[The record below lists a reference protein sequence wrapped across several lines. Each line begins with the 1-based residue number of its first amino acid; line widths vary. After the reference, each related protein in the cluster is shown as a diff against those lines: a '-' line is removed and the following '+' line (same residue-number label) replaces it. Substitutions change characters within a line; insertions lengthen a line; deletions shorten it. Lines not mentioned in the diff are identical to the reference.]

1 MQSSRKII
9 TRVAEVSVDDNE
21 IIYVTILDSVDVDE
35 FDIVDLSLIIKRL
48 SNNQPALKLF
58 DSRNKWTISLHA
70 KKKAMSDYSDKKT
83 IARAVVVSNKLKSG
97 VLSFIKNFESKKYP
111 QKYFTNIDEAKE
123 WLLSYK
129 K

>member
-9 TRVAEVSVDDNE
+9 TRVAEVSVDKNE
-21 IIYVTILDSVDVDE
+21 IIYVIMLDSVDVDE

-48 SNNQPALKLF
+48 SNNKPALKLI
-58 DSRNKWTISLHA
+58 DSRNKWTISPSA
-70 KKKAMSDYSDKKT
+70 KKKAMNDYSDKKT
-83 IARAVVVSNKLKSG
+83 IARAVVVSNKIKSG

-111 QKYFTNIDEAKE
+111 QKYFTDIDEAKE
-123 WLLSYK
+123 WLLNYK

>member
-1 MQSSRKII
+1 MQSSRKIV
-9 TRVAEVSVDDNE
+9 TRVAEISVDENE
-21 IIYVTILDSVDVDE
+21 IIYVTMMDSADVDE

-48 SNNQPALKLF
+48 SNNKPALKLV
-58 DSRNKWTISLHA
+58 DSRNKWFISPSA

-111 QKYFTNIDEAKE
+111 QNYFTDIEEAKK
-123 WLLSYK
+123 WLLNYK